1 MSDMEDDIRAAM
13 ASLEADAPDPDPV
26 IEPVTTEV
34 DPTNDDPV
42 ELPVEGAEND
52 VTGRERGPDGK
63 FIAKQSETV
72 QDTADQPSEAVAD
85 PAAKLAIRA
94 PASWSP
100 AAKAGFDKLPPEV
113 QQAVAKREQEIDHGL
128 RRKSEDLKRY
138 EPLEQLIA
146 PRRALWAAQGMD
158 EASAIKTLLAAQD
171 LLEKDPKTGLEYLA
185 RSYGVNLASLSAQP
199 QGQAQQPQPAPD
211 SHPEIATLKQ
221 QLLDL
226 QNQVQTA
233 QTAPIVSQVEAFQ
246 NDPANLYFENVR
258 DDMAVLL
265 KNGKATDLKEAY
277 EMACWMRPDIRPFL
291 QTTQAPAAPT
301 QDKAAQARRAAV
313 SVTGSPGKA
322 PIPKS
327 NGSIEDDIRAAFEE
341 VAGTA

>member
-13 ASLEADAPDPDPV
+13 AEVSAATPEPAPVEEVVVAPEAV
-26 IEPVTTEV
+26 IEAEPAQ
-34 DPTNDDPV
+34 DD
-42 ELPVEGAEND
+42 AEKAAD
-52 VTGRERGPDGK
+52 GRERGPDGK
-63 FIAKQSETV
+63 FIAKQPETV
-72 QDTADQPSEAVAD
+72 QDATDQPSEAVAD

-100 AAKAGFDKLPPEV
+100 AAKATFDKLPPEV

-171 LLEKDPKTGLEYLA
+171 LLERDPRQGLEFLA
-185 RSYGVNLASLSAQP
+185 RSYGVNLNSAQP
-199 QGQAQQPQPAPD
+199 QGQAPQPQPQGN
-211 SHPEIATLKQ
+211 SHQDPELLARLS
-221 QLLDL
+221 QLEQRL
-226 QNQVQTA
+226 QEA
-233 QTAPIVSQVEAFQ
+233 QTAPVVSQVESFFA
-246 NDPANLYFENVR
+246 DPANLYAENVR
-258 DDMAVLL
+258 SDMAVLL
-265 KNGKATDLKEAY
+265 REGRAKDLPEAY
-277 EMACWMRPDIRPFL
+277 EMACWMRPDIRPLL
-291 QTTQAPAAPT
+291 QTTQVQAAPA

-313 SVTGSPGKA
+313 SVTGSPGQTG
-322 PIPKS
+322 IRKS

>member
-13 ASLEADAPDPDPV
+13 AEVSGDAP
-26 IEPVTTEV
+26 EPA
-34 DPTNDDPV
+34 PV
-42 ELPVEGAEND
+42 EEVVVAPEAVITEEAPPEEGEKESD
-52 VTGRERGPDGK
+52 GRERGPDGK
-63 FIAKQSETV
+63 FIAKQPETV
-72 QDTADQPSEAVAD
+72 QDTTDQPSEAVAD

-128 RRKSEDLKRY
+128 RRKSEEVKRY

-146 PRRALWAAQGMD
+146 PRRAMWAAQGMD

-171 LLEKDPKTGLEYLA
+171 LLEKDPRQGLEFLA
-185 RSYGVNLASLSAQP
+185 RSYGVSLNTAQP
-199 QGQAQQPQPAPD
+199 QQGQPRQAQPTPD

-221 QLLDL
+221 QLLEL
-226 QNQVQTA
+226 QSQVQEA
-233 QTAPIVSQVEAFQ
+233 QSAPVKSQIEAFAQ
-246 NDPANLYFENVR
+246 DPANLYFENVR

-265 KNGKATDLKEAY
+265 NNGKASDLKEAY

-291 QTTQAPAAPT
+291 QTTQAQAAPT

-313 SVTGSPGKA
+313 SVTGSPGKP

>member
-13 ASLEADAPDPDPV
+13 AEVSGTP
-26 IEPVTTEV
+26 EPA
-34 DPTNDDPV
+34 PV
-42 ELPVEGAEND
+42 EEVVVAPEAIITEAEPAPEVEEKAAE
-52 VTGRERGPDGK
+52 GPERGPDGK
-63 FIAKQSETV
+63 FIAKQPETV
-72 QDTADQPSEAVAD
+72 QDTPDQPSEAVAD
-85 PAAKLAIRA
+85 PAVKLAIRA

-100 AAKAGFDKLPPEV
+100 AAKATFDKLPPEV

-128 RRKSEDLKRY
+128 RRKSEEVKRY

-146 PRRALWAAQGMD
+146 PRRAVWAAQGMD

-171 LLEKDPKTGLEYLA
+171 LLERDPKQGLEFVA
-185 RSYGVNLASLSAQP
+185 RSYGVNIANLSAQP
-199 QGQAQQPQPAPD
+199 QGQPQQAQPAPD
-211 SHPEIATLKQ
+211 SHPEIAYLKQ
-221 QLLDL
+221 QLQDL
-226 QNQVQTA
+226 QAQVQTA
-233 QTAPIVSQVEAFQ
+233 QTAPLLSQIEAFQ

-265 KNGKATDLKEAY
+265 NNGKATDLKEAY

-313 SVTGSPGKA
+313 SVTGSPGKS
-322 PIPKS
+322 PIPRS
-327 NGSIEDDIRAAFEE
+327 NGTIEGDIAAAWDEL
-341 VAGTA
+341 AGNA

>member
-13 ASLEADAPDPDPV
+13 AEVSGNAPEPAPAEEVVVAPEAV
-26 IEPVTTEV
+26 IE
-34 DPTNDDPV
+34 
-42 ELPVEGAEND
+42 AETPPAEAEPASD
-52 VTGRERGPDGK
+52 GRERGPDGK
-63 FIAKQSETV
+63 FIAKHPETV
-72 QDTADQPSEAVAD
+72 QDTPDQPSEAVAD

-100 AAKAGFDKLPPEV
+100 AAKATFDKLPPEV

-128 RRKSEDLKRY
+128 RRKSEEVKRY

-171 LLEKDPKTGLEYLA
+171 LLERDPRQGLEFLA
-185 RSYGVNLASLSAQP
+185 RSYGVNIANLSAQP
-199 QGQAQQPQPAPD
+199 QGQPQQAQPAPD
-211 SHPEIATLKQ
+211 SHPEIAALKQ
-221 QLLDL
+221 QLQVL
-226 QNQVQTA
+226 QSQVQTA
-233 QTAPIVSQVEAFQ
+233 QSAPIVSQIEAFQ

-265 KNGKATDLKEAY
+265 HNGKASDLKEAY

-291 QTTQAPAAPT
+291 LPSQAPAAPV

-313 SVTGSPGKA
+313 SVTGSPGQA
-322 PIPKS
+322 RIPKS
-327 NGSIEDDIRAAFEE
+327 NGTIEDDIRAAFEE
-341 VAGTA
+341 VAGSA

>member
-13 ASLEADAPDPDPV
+13 AEVSGNAPEPAPAEEVVVAPEAVIAEAETPQEDAEKPAD
-26 IEPVTTEV
+26 
-34 DPTNDDPV
+34 
-42 ELPVEGAEND
+42 
-52 VTGRERGPDGK
+52 GRERGPDGK
-63 FIAKQSETV
+63 FIAKAAETV
-72 QDTADQPSEAVAD
+72 QDTPDQPSEAVAD
-85 PAAKLAIRA
+85 PAVKLAIRA

-100 AAKAGFDKLPPEV
+100 AAKATFDKLPPEV

-128 RRKSEDLKRY
+128 RRKSEEVKRY

-158 EASAIKTLLAAQD
+158 ETSAIRTLLAAQD
-171 LLEKDPKTGLEYLA
+171 LLEKDAVQGIQFLA
-185 RSYGVNLASLSAQP
+185 KSYQIDLSRLAQP
-199 QGQAQQPQPAPD
+199 QGQAYQPQPAPD
-211 SHPEIATLKQ
+211 SHPEIAALKH
-221 QLLDL
+221 QLQVL
-226 QNQVQTA
+226 QSQVQTA
-233 QTAPIVSQVEAFQ
+233 QTAPIVSQIEAFQ

-265 KNGKATDLKEAY
+265 NNGKAADLKEAY
-277 EMACWMRPDIRPFL
+277 DMACWMRPDIRPFL
-291 QTTQAPAAPT
+291 QNTQAPAAPV

-313 SVTGSPGKA
+313 SVTGSPGQTA
-322 PIPKS
+322 IRKS

>member
-13 ASLEADAPDPDPV
+13 ASLESEAP
-26 IEPVTTEV
+26 EPA
-34 DPTNDDPV
+34 PV
-42 ELPVEGAEND
+42 EEVVVAPEAIIPDETPSDDGEKAAD
-52 VTGRERGPDGK
+52 GRERGPDGK
-63 FIAKQSETV
+63 FIAKQPETA
-72 QDTADQPSEAVAD
+72 QDTTDQPSEAVAE
-85 PAAKLAIRA
+85 PAKQLAIRA

-128 RRKSEDLKRY
+128 RRKSEEVKRY
-138 EPLEQLIA
+138 EPLEQIIA

-171 LLEKDPKTGLEYLA
+171 LLERDPKQGLEFLA
-185 RSYGVNLASLSAQP
+185 RSYGVSIASLSAQP
-199 QGQAQQPQPAPD
+199 HQGQPQQAQPAPD
-211 SHPEIATLKQ
+211 SHPEIVALKQ
-221 QLLDL
+221 QLQTL
-226 QNQVQTA
+226 QAQVQTA
-233 QTAPIVSQVEAFQ
+233 QTAPLVSQIEAFQ

-265 KNGKATDLKEAY
+265 NNGKAADLKEAY

-291 QTTQAPAAPT
+291 QSTQAPAVAT

-313 SVTGSPGKA
+313 SVTGSPGQTA
-322 PIPKS
+322 IRKS

>member
-13 ASLEADAPDPDPV
+13 AEVSGATPEPAPAEEVVAAPEAVIAETETPQDDAEKASD
-26 IEPVTTEV
+26 
-34 DPTNDDPV
+34 
-42 ELPVEGAEND
+42 
-52 VTGRERGPDGK
+52 GRERGPDGK
-63 FIAKQSETV
+63 FIAKAPETV
-72 QDTADQPSEAVAD
+72 QDTPDQPSEAVAD

-100 AAKAGFDKLPPEV
+100 AAKASFERLPPEV

-128 RRKSEDLKRY
+128 RRKSEEVKRY

-171 LLEKDPKTGLEYLA
+171 LLERDPKQGLEFLA
-185 RSYGVNLASLSAQP
+185 RSYGVNLNTAQP
-199 QGQAQQPQPAPD
+199 QGQPYQAQPARD
-211 SHPEIATLKQ
+211 SHPEIAALKQ
-221 QLLDL
+221 QLQVL
-226 QNQVQTA
+226 QSQVQTA
-233 QTAPIVSQVEAFQ
+233 QTAPIVSQIDAFQ

-265 KNGKATDLKEAY
+265 HNGKASDLKEAY

-291 QTTQAPAAPT
+291 QTTQAPAAPV

-313 SVTGSPGKA
+313 SVTGSPGQTRV
-322 PIPKS
+322 PKS

-341 VAGTA
+341 VAGSA

>member
-13 ASLEADAPDPDPV
+13 AEVSGNAP
-26 IEPVTTEV
+26 EPA
-34 DPTNDDPV
+34 PV
-42 ELPVEGAEND
+42 EEVVVAPEAVIAEAEQPQED
-52 VTGRERGPDGK
+52 AEKAADGRERGPDGK
-63 FIAKQSETV
+63 FIAKAAETV
-72 QDTADQPSEAVAD
+72 QDTTDQPSEAVAE
-85 PAAKLAIRA
+85 PAAKLVIRA

-100 AAKAGFDKLPPEV
+100 AAKATFDKLPPEV

-128 RRKSEDLKRY
+128 RRKSEEVKRY
-138 EPLEQLIA
+138 EPLEQVLA
-146 PRRALWAAQGMD
+146 PRRALWAAQGLD
-158 EASAIKTLLAAQD
+158 EVQAVKTLLAAQD
-171 LLEKDPKTGLEYLA
+171 LLEKNPMQGLEFLA
-185 RSYGVNLASLSAQP
+185 KSYGVNLNTAQP

-221 QLLDL
+221 QLLEL
-226 QNQVQTA
+226 QSQVQTA
-233 QTAPIVSQVEAFQ
+233 QTAPIVSQVETFFA
-246 NDPANLYFENVR
+246 DPANLYAENVR
-258 DDMAVLL
+258 SDMAVLL
-265 KNGKATDLKEAY
+265 REGRAKDLPEAY

-313 SVTGSPGKA
+313 SVTGSPGKP